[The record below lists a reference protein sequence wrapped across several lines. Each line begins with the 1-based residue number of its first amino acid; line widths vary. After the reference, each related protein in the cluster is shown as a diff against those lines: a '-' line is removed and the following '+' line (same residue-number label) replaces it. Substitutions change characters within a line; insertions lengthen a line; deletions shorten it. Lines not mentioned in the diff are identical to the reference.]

1 MVGAI
6 KDGRSV
12 WREYRGREIIN
23 DEEVVV
29 MMQIIKNGE
38 VLITRQVVR

>member
-1 MVGAI
+1 MCLEG
-6 KDGRSV
+6 
-12 WREYRGREIIN
+12 YRGREIIN

-38 VLITRQVVR
+38 VLITRQVVNNGDIV